1 MLDTELIHEYN
12 ALERVCDA
20 IYQRMDRTSAQA
32 AYQRLSDRLARIDAR
47 MAEIER
53 SVPPTILYAD

>member
-1 MLDTELIHEYN
+1 MLDTELIREYN

-20 IYQRMDRTSAQA
+20 IYQRMDHTSATST
-32 AYQRLSDRLARIDAR
+32 YQRLSERLARIDGR

-53 SVPPTILYAD
+53 SVPPSVLYAD